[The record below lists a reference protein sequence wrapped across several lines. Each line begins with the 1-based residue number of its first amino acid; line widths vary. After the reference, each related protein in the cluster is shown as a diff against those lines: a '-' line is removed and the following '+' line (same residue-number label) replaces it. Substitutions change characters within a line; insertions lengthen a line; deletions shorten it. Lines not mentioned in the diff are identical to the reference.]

1 VRRPAASAVP
11 APAVTAGGLATSVP
25 RTRFILLVLGL
36 LSGGLVCLLVI
47 NTTLAAASFRISA
60 LQQGN
65 AALTQQQQE
74 LQQKVTTERSAASL
88 AQRAKALG
96 MRTQPLPDFLN
107 LRTGK
112 VFRSAHTLPG
122 VPSVPGYAP

>member
-1 VRRPAASAVP
+1 VRRPAPGAAP
-11 APAVTAGGLATSVP
+11 ATAVTASLASSVP

-47 NTTLAAASFRISA
+47 NTTLAAASFRITA

-65 AALTQQQQE
+65 AAMTQQQQE
-74 LQQKVTTERSAASL
+74 LQQKVTTEKSAASL

-96 MRTQPLPDFLN
+96 MRVQPLPDFLN
-107 LRTGK
+107 LRTGRI
-112 VFRSAHTLPG
+112 FRSPHTLPG
-122 VPSVPGYAP
+122 VPSAPGYAP

>member
-1 VRRPAASAVP
+1 VRRT
-11 APAVTAGGLATSVP
+11 APGAGPVTAVTAGLAASVP

-47 NTTLAAASFRISA
+47 NTTLAAASFRINA

-74 LQQKVTTERSAASL
+74 LQQKVATEKSAASL

-96 MRTQPLPDFLN
+96 MREQPLPDFLN

-122 VPSVPGYAP
+122 VPPVPGYAP

>member
-1 VRRPAASAVP
+1 VRRPAAGAGPATAV
-11 APAVTAGGLATSVP
+11 ATGLAAGVP

-47 NTTLAAASFRISA
+47 NTTLAAASFRINA

-74 LQQKVTTERSAASL
+74 LQQKVATEKSAASL

-96 MRTQPLPDFLN
+96 MRVQPLPDFLN